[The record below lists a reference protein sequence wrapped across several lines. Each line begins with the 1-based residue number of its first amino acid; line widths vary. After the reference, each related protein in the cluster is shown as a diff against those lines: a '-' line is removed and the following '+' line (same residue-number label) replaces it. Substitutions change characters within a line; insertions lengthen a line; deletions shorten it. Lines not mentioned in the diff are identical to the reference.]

1 MFTPYCYKQL
11 VVKCDYV
18 LQQVQT
24 LSCCNSNNNKYF
36 FSSIISY
43 HFIHS
48 LLMTHFTSNYYTLK
62 IACVCC
68 TFACSYSLSHPFSF
82 TIITHVGGSNG
93 VSTGPMKH
101 WLPFLINTN
110 PFKSQKI
117 LFNKILILR
126 YTYF

>member
-24 LSCCNSNNNKYF
+24 LSCCNSLNSKYF
-36 FSSIISY
+36 FLQLPAFTCYFHCSIISY

-48 LLMTHFTSNYYTLK
+48 LLMTYFTSNYCYTLK

-68 TFACSYSLSHPFSF
+68 IFACSYSLSHPFSF

-93 VSTGPMKH
+93 VNTGPMKH
-101 WLPFLINTN
+101 WLPFLNNTN
-110 PFKSQKI
+110 PI
-117 LFNKILILR
+117 
-126 YTYF
+126 